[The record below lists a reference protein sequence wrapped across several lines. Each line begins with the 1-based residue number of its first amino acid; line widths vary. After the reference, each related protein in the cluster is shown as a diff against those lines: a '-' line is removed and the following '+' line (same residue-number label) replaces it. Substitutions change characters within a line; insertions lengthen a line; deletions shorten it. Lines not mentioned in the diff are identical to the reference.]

1 MEYYGVMNYGI
12 SVNPNGCSTI
22 SQHMQR
28 QIFPQN
34 WEEIVRQFI
43 AIETDSKE
51 LYPRLCIR
59 ISVTGNKQG
68 VETAM
73 SLLRHTFTT

>member
-51 LYPRLCIR
+51 L
-59 ISVTGNKQG
+59 
-68 VETAM
+68 
-73 SLLRHTFTT
+73 